1 MVDNIN
7 KYFKLFYDGSV
18 PVLFDKYP
26 LAARMHSLRLLNR
39 NSLFPLIRVRRTVTN
54 TELDIFPNFYG
65 ELDT

>member
-39 NSLFPLIRVRRTVTN
+39 NSLFPLIRVRRTVAN

-65 ELDT
+65 DLDT